1 MRNKTINELEALS
14 NPLKTDTIPIWDGT
28 AEETKKVSLD
38 KIAVDIVTVVNILP
52 TSPNIQ
58 NRIYRYANAYFVG
71 NETAQIVTHLASV
84 NDIPPTV
91 EWLAATEPLPIGS
104 AIKEHIYAQ
113 PYTTA
118 GGDTKYNYYIGKTGN
133 PNTLVQLETGSGSD
147 IFIGTQAE
155 WDLLSTAEKNEYQQ
169 ANLTDVNSV
178 VHVPVDVVADGN
190 MNPVTSNAVFDS
202 LYLKGTS
209 ATEVLNISRE
219 TIVAAGTAYN
229 YTTTATIPTDGWYKF
244 QVQANMKDNA
254 GVISNWV
261 KFKVGTI
268 EVVSV
273 STFQP
278 AWNNKTNTVII
289 PVKAG
294 TIVTYNAY
302 CEAYAAGSGTDITYG
317 NYGSV
322 YKIA

>member
-1 MRNKTINELEALS
+1 MILS
-14 NPLKTDTIPIWDGT
+14 NNNGT
-28 AEETKKVSLD
+28 FTPV
-38 KIAVDIVTVVNILP
+38 
-52 TSPNIQ
+52 
-58 NRIYRYANAYFVG
+58 
-71 NETAQIVTHLASV
+71 
-84 NDIPPTV
+84 
-91 EWLAATEPLPIGS
+91 
-104 AIKEHIYAQ
+104 
-113 PYTTA
+113 A
-118 GGDTKYNYYIGKTGN
+118 GGTG
-133 PNTLVQLETGSGSD
+133 T
-147 IFIGTQAE
+147 FIGTSAAFNAIKDTLPVNTVAYITNDGNG
-155 WDLLSTAEKNEYQQ
+155 DLQ
-169 ANLTDVNSV
+169 
-178 VHVPVDVVADGN
+178 PVDAITDGD
-190 MNPVTSNAVFDS
+190 MHPVTSNAVFDS

-261 KFKVGTI
+261 KFNVGTI
-268 EVVSV
+268 EVVNV

-294 TIVTYNAY
+294 AVVTYHAY

-322 YKIA
+322 YKIV

>member
-1 MRNKTINELEALS
+1 MILS
-14 NPLKTDTIPIWDGT
+14 NNNGT
-28 AEETKKVSLD
+28 FTPV
-38 KIAVDIVTVVNILP
+38 
-52 TSPNIQ
+52 
-58 NRIYRYANAYFVG
+58 
-71 NETAQIVTHLASV
+71 
-84 NDIPPTV
+84 
-91 EWLAATEPLPIGS
+91 
-104 AIKEHIYAQ
+104 
-113 PYTTA
+113 A
-118 GGDTKYNYYIGKTGN
+118 GGTG
-133 PNTLVQLETGSGSD
+133 T
-147 IFIGTQAE
+147 FIGTSAAFNAVKATLPVNTVAYITDDGNG
-155 WDLLSTAEKNEYQQ
+155 DLQ
-169 ANLTDVNSV
+169 
-178 VHVPVDVVADGN
+178 PVDAITDGD
-190 MNPVTSNAVFDS
+190 MHPVTSNAVFDS

-261 KFKVGTI
+261 KFNVGTI

-294 TIVTYNAY
+294 AVVTYHAY

-322 YKIA
+322 YKIV